1 MLRNIKDI
9 DVSNKR
15 VIVRVDF
22 NVPVENGEISD
33 VSKIL
38 QSLETILYL
47 IKQNAKVILIS
58 HFGRPGG
65 TFNSNLSLKIVAN
78 KLAQL
83 IPFVKIHFVDNY
95 NDNETAINFAKPG
108 EVIMLENL
116 RFHPQE
122 ETCDVSFA
130 QQLASLGDVFI
141 NDAFSV
147 SHRKHASVYALA
159 RLLPSAAGF
168 SLFSE
173 VHTISDFLSSAVR
186 PKTCIIG
193 GAKVSTKLPLIRN
206 ILKKTDTLILG
217 GGVAVS
223 FAIVAYGLNVVDPF
237 NSREYTNEIKDLIDI
252 AQHDRK
258 ILYIPRDF
266 CGLVNDQ
273 LTSFSV
279 KTEQENALALDIGE
293 NSASEIADIIS
304 RSKTVLWN
312 GPVGRFEDNRFAN
325 GTRTIAKSIA
335 INTSKNI
342 IKSIVGGGDTI
353 AAINRFGYERNVSYC
368 STAGGAFL
376 EYLEG
381 KVLPGIEVLSDE

>member
-22 NVPVENGEISD
+22 NVPVENGKISD
-33 VSKIL
+33 ISRIL

-47 IKQNAKVILIS
+47 IKQNVKVVLIS

-65 TFNSNLSLKIVAN
+65 GFNNDLSLKIVAN
-78 KLAQL
+78 ELAQL

-95 NDNETAINFAKPG
+95 EDNETAVNFAKPG
-108 EVIMLENL
+108 EIVMLENL

-122 ETCDVSFA
+122 EACDASFA

-159 RLLPSAAGF
+159 QLLPSAAGF
-168 SLFSE
+168 SLFNE
-173 VHTISDFLSSAVR
+173 VRTISDFLGSSVR

-206 ILKKTDTLILG
+206 ILKKTDTVILG

-223 FAIVAYGLNVVDPF
+223 FAIVAHGLNVLDPF
-237 NSREYTNEIKDLIDI
+237 NSRAYTNEIKDLIDI

-279 KTEQENALALDIGE
+279 ESEQENALALDIGE

-304 RSKTVLWN
+304 CSKTVLWN

-325 GTRTIAKSIA
+325 GTRAIAKSIA
-335 INTSKNI
+335 INTSKNV
-342 IKSIVGGGDTI
+342 IKSIIGGGDTI
-353 AAINRFGYERNVSYC
+353 AAINRFGYEKNVSYC